1 MTVSR
6 NGRLV
11 AAGLGDGVVR
21 VSFLSPADLIA
32 EACARLTRNL
42 TQDEWRQ
49 YLADEPYAPTCP
61 HLPSAPRSE
70 PPADGRGAKPRETR

>member
-11 AAGLGDGVVR
+11 AAALDDGVVR

-42 TQDEWRQ
+42 TPGEWRQ
-49 YLADEPYAPTCP
+49 YLGDEPYAATCP
-61 HLPSAPRSE
+61 NLPLEQRS
-70 PPADGRGAKPRETR
+70 PPADDGRGARPRETR